1 MKNDSHNNSLGLQ
14 TLAIHAGNKPNPLTG
29 AILDPIYQCSVYA
42 QPSPGEFKFDYGR
55 SMNPNF
61 YPLEEALAALEGA
74 KYATV
79 VSSGVGAIT
88 TIITLVKAGDTVI
101 IPTDLYG
108 GTYRVFVQIFGTYGV
123 NFIQVDMT
131 DLDKVEDALKL
142 GAKMLYAES
151 PTNPML
157 QIYDLSALSALAKK
171 YSVLSVM
178 DNTFATPVFQNPL
191 SLGFDAVLHSASKY
205 LGGHSDI
212 VGGAVMTNDLAI
224 RERTDFARKSLGVHL
239 DPMSMFLLRRGL
251 KTLPLRMAQH
261 EKNALAFAKY
271 LESNKKVSRV
281 LYPGLES
288 HPQHNMA
295 KKQMKGFSGMVSVEF
310 NLNEKELNK
319 FVSSFKV
326 ITLAES
332 LGAVESLVQIPATMS
347 NKKIPEELRKAN
359 GLGDGLVRF
368 SVGIEDINDIL
379 DDVEQALNC
388 V

>member
-1 MKNDSHNNSLGLQ
+1 MKNDTHSTSLGLQ

-42 QPSPGEFKFDYGR
+42 QPAPGEFRYDYGR

-108 GTYRVFVQIFGTYGV
+108 GTYRVFVQIFGNYGV
-123 NFIQVDMT
+123 NFVQVDMT
-131 DLDKVEDALKL
+131 DLNKVEDALKK

-171 YSVLSVM
+171 YSVLSIM

-212 VGGAVMTNDLAI
+212 VGGAVMTNNLEI
-224 RERTDFARKSLGVHL
+224 REKTDFARKSLGVHL

-261 EKNALAFAKY
+261 EKNAQAFASY
-271 LESNKKVSRV
+271 LESHKKVSKV

-288 HPQHNMA
+288 HPQHSMA

-332 LGAVESLVQIPATMS
+332 LGAVESLVQIPAAMS

-379 DDVEQALNC
+379 EDIEQALGS

>member
-1 MKNDSHNNSLGLQ
+1 MKNDTHSTTQGLQ
-14 TLAIHAGNKPNPLTG
+14 TLAIHAGNRPNPQTG

-42 QPSPGEFKFDYGR
+42 QPSPGEFKYDYGR

-74 KYATV
+74 QYATV
-79 VSSGVGAIT
+79 ISSGVGAIT

-108 GTYRVFVQIFGTYGV
+108 GTYRVFVQIFGNYGV
-123 NFIQVDMT
+123 NFVQVDMT
-131 DLDKVEDALKL
+131 DLNKVEDALKQ

-212 VGGAVMTNDLAI
+212 VGGAVMTNNMAI
-224 RERTDFARKSLGVHL
+224 REKTDFARKSLGVHL

-261 EKNALAFAKY
+261 EKNALAFASY
-271 LESNKKVSRV
+271 LESHKKVSRV

-288 HPQHNMA
+288 HPQHAMA
-295 KKQMKGFSGMVSVEF
+295 NKQMKGFSGMVSVEF
-310 NLNEKELNK
+310 NLSEKELYK

-332 LGAVESLVQIPATMS
+332 LGAVESLVQIPAAMS

-368 SVGIEDINDIL
+368 SVGIEDISDIL
-379 DDVEQALNC
+379 GDIEQALGS